1 MALVGGLATSTQRK
15 PAGFESALD
24 FRRLMHET
32 SSETPSQQAVSWRR
46 NLYAITIA
54 QWLAIV
60 GFTLRE
66 PILPFYLKHLGDLS
80 TNSATRWSGLFA
92 AGGGLTMAITAPI
105 WGLVGDKFGRKPML
119 LRSMIAASITV
130 GLMGLA
136 TAPWHIVGLRLVEGA
151 FTGTVTASTALVATS
166 APKERLGFNLGMVQT
181 AVFAGAAFG
190 PAIGGFS
197 SAHFGYRATF
207 VISAGLL
214 ISAVI
219 MVVFFVQEVFTRQ
232 APTTASAEGFGSRW
246 AWMLGSMMLTMLT
259 VLFMVRFVQMGI
271 RPVMPLY
278 LQELGHFTDTHA
290 ATVSGWMFGVLGVSS
305 AASAIIFGRH
315 GDKVGH
321 QKILFW
327 CVLGAGLLY
336 LPMAVAQSAWHMI
349 ALQGLFGIAAGGM
362 IPSANAIIA
371 DVTPAERRGF
381 TFGIT
386 ATAGAVG
393 AAIGP
398 LLLSTLI
405 APAFGFETAFVTV
418 GVILVGLAATLAVVV
433 RSRPQPRAVTESV
446 FVAPGRGD

>member
-1 MALVGGLATSTQRK
+1 
-15 PAGFESALD
+15 
-24 FRRLMHET
+24 
-32 SSETPSQQAVSWRR
+32 
-46 NLYAITIA
+46 
-54 QWLAIV
+54 
-60 GFTLRE
+60 
-66 PILPFYLKHLGDLS
+66 
-80 TNSATRWSGLFA
+80 
-92 AGGGLTMAITAPI
+92 
-105 WGLVGDKFGRKPML
+105 ML

-130 GLMGLA
+130 GLMGMA

-181 AVFAGAAFG
+181 RSLRRRGFRTGDRRILVRPFRLSRHVRDFGRAVDLG
-190 PAIGGFS
+190 
-197 SAHFGYRATF
+197 
-207 VISAGLL
+207 
-214 ISAVI
+214 VI

-232 APTTASAEGFGSRW
+232 EPTTASAEGFGSRW

-349 ALQGLFGIAAGGM
+349 ALQGLFGIAAGGYDPLVPTRSSPTSRRPNDVASPM
-362 IPSANAIIA
+362 ALRRRRERSA
-371 DVTPAERRGF
+371 RR
-381 TFGIT
+381 
-386 ATAGAVG
+386 
-393 AAIGP
+393 
-398 LLLSTLI
+398 L
-405 APAFGFETAFVTV
+405 
-418 GVILVGLAATLAVVV
+418 V
-433 RSRPQPRAVTESV
+433 RSCFRS
-446 FVAPGRGD
+446 

>member
-219 MVVFFVQEVFTRQ
+219 MVVSSSCRKSS
-232 APTTASAEGFGSRW
+232 PGKHRTTASAEGFGSRW

-305 AASAIIFGRH
+305 AASAIIFGPPRR
-315 GDKVGH
+315 
-321 QKILFW
+321 
-327 CVLGAGLLY
+327 
-336 LPMAVAQSAWHMI
+336 
-349 ALQGLFGIAAGGM
+349 QGRA
-362 IPSANAIIA
+362 SE
-371 DVTPAERRGF
+371 D
-381 TFGIT
+381 
-386 ATAGAVG
+386 
-393 AAIGP
+393 P
-398 LLLSTLI
+398 LLVRARRRAALPADGGRPERVAHDRAPGSVRDRGRRDDPLRQRDHRRCHAGRAARLHLSAL
-405 APAFGFETAFVTV
+405 
-418 GVILVGLAATLAVVV
+418 
-433 RSRPQPRAVTESV
+433 RQPRARSARRLVRSCSR
-446 FVAPGRGD
+446 P